1 MSKQDLR
8 SKYIADLRSAIDLI
22 EGLADQQAMSDNW
35 YIIPLGYLKASLK
48 ELEKDST

>member
-1 MSKQDLR
+1 MSKESLK

-35 YIIPLGYLKASLK
+35 YIPHLNVLKASLK
-48 ELEKDST
+48 ELEND